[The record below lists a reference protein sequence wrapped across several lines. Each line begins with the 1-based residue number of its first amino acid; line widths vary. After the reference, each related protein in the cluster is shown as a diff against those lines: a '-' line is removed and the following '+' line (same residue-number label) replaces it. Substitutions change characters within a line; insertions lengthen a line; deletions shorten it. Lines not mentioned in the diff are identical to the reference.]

1 MDRLATSTT
10 QARIRAPAPN
20 AVRIT
25 HAPPGGPFP
34 ADRPWLA
41 EVLLPAVGVETGES
55 GIRAEVEAGCLR
67 LLTPQGTEILAEARP
82 PVLGRRGRIR
92 LTFRLEPGESFYG
105 LGEWFNAFRRTGGST
120 RLRIRD
126 AFAFL
131 QGMHTYSA
139 FPFVLSSRGYA
150 LLLLNSH
157 TSTWRI
163 DPKRGLLTL
172 EASGPPADYLVIYGP
187 AFREILETYTA
198 LTGRPPLVPR
208 WAFGLWATG
217 YPQEHQDVVLERVE
231 EHRRRGIPLDGVILD
246 YHWEERFH
254 NFRWRQSLFPD
265 PAGLISRLQRTG
277 VRLGLILTPFLNTRN
292 LPLQKAVLNRIAND
306 LPRAQKHDD
315 ERALP
320 QFEEARSKGILAH
333 ERVRWWFG
341 VGGMLDFT
349 NPEAGRWWNN
359 HMHPL
364 YEQGIAF
371 FKNDDGEYLPSEAHS
386 ALGIGGDELHNL
398 YGFFYGKALFEG
410 MGALDDRRPF
420 IYARSV
426 WAGSQRFPALF
437 LGDQKP
443 SFECLRRTMRAGLNL
458 SLAGFAYW
466 TADVFGLDG
475 PTTPETHMRYA
486 QWALFVPVARY
497 FWRPPEIDDTR
508 FPWSHGP
515 RVEDSFRRHA
525 QLRYRLL
532 PYYSALGW
540 EAWRTGM
547 PILRPLLLEFQDD
560 HRLIDI
566 WDQVMLGGGL
576 MLAPVVQAGAV
587 RRRIVLPRG
596 QWHDFWS
603 TASHEGDTVI
613 EVDAPMDRLPILV
626 RGGTILPLGPALTHI
641 PDDHR
646 FDRIQLHV
654 WPPYPAQGI
663 LFDDDGISRAYQR
676 GAFSITACSAE
687 GDTQRLAVRLGPAEG
702 QFPAQGATREIEFVL
717 HRTAAPRRV
726 RVNGRPAE
734 GWSHA
739 AREERTIIPVP
750 CPVHS
755 ETIVEAEF

>member
-1 MDRLATSTT
+1 
-10 QARIRAPAPN
+10 
-20 AVRIT
+20 
-25 HAPPGGPFP
+25 
-34 ADRPWLA
+34 
-41 EVLLPAVGVETGES
+41 
-55 GIRAEVEAGCLR
+55 
-67 LLTPQGTEILAEARP
+67 
-82 PVLGRRGRIR
+82 
-92 LTFRLEPGESFYG
+92 
-105 LGEWFNAFRRTGGST
+105 
-120 RLRIRD
+120 
-126 AFAFL
+126 
-131 QGMHTYSA
+131 
-139 FPFVLSSRGYA
+139 
-150 LLLLNSH
+150 
-157 TSTWRI
+157 
-163 DPKRGLLTL
+163 
-172 EASGPPADYLVIYGP
+172 
-187 AFREILETYTA
+187 
-198 LTGRPPLVPR
+198 
-208 WAFGLWATG
+208 
-217 YPQEHQDVVLERVE
+217 
-231 EHRRRGIPLDGVILD
+231 
-246 YHWEERFH
+246 
-254 NFRWRQSLFPD
+254 
-265 PAGLISRLQRTG
+265 
-277 VRLGLILTPFLNTRN
+277 
-292 LPLQKAVLNRIAND
+292 
-306 LPRAQKHDD
+306 
-315 ERALP
+315 
-320 QFEEARSKGILAH
+320 
-333 ERVRWWFG
+333 

-359 HMHPL
+359 HMHSL

-371 FKNDDGEYLPSEAHS
+371 IKNDDGEYLPTDAHS

-410 MGALDDRRPF
+410 MSALDDRRPL

-475 PTTPETHMRYA
+475 KTTPETHMRYA

-515 RVEDSFRRHA
+515 QVEDNFRRHA
-525 QLRYRLL
+525 ELRYRLL

-560 HRLIDI
+560 PRLIDI
-566 WDQVMLGGGL
+566 WDQVMLGSGL

-596 QWHDFWS
+596 QWHEFWS
-603 TASHEGDTVI
+603 TASHEGDKVI
-613 EVDAPMDRLPILV
+613 EIDAPMDRLPILV

-641 PDDHR
+641 PDGHR
-646 FDRIQLHV
+646 FDRIHLHV

-687 GDTQRLAVRLGPAEG
+687 GDAQRLAVRIGPAQG
-702 QFPAQGATREIEFVL
+702 RFPAQGETREVEFVL

-734 GWSHA
+734 GWSHDA
-739 AREERTIIPVP
+739 QEERTIIPVS
-750 CPVHS
+750 CPVRS